1 MFSECFLLL
10 LLLFRGSGT
19 KPDRLYTSLQD
30 SSLLFGPPEG
40 EGSEVGVG
48 KSILE
53 ILRSLK
59 SKSSKSHASLPQIL
73 PKIDRPYQDWEVDL
87 AWGFDKHFLEEYP
100 EWQLAL
106 HLAVF
111 YQMTLASVPSLSVAL
126 DGGATAPIDH
136 ILSVDEV
143 ANIDFSFSV
152 FNPPTK
158 VAVQVDHVCSLIQR
172 HPNKLFL
179 QPSLTHPKVLCPSL
193 PYVRFG
199 VALENEI
206 LSTSILPDFDFSLT
220 QQQAECL
227 LSILNC
233 PGTIRTIRTIRHES
247 KQVVQ
252 KKQVQWKY
260 RSPEAHSQH
269 ESQSLSRSETS
280 FLKSF

>member
-1 MFSECFLLL
+1 MR
-10 LLLFRGSGT
+10 LFHRSFQKLIDLT
-19 KPDRLYTSLQD
+19 KIGKLIWLGVLTNTFWKNIQNGNWLYIWP
-30 SSLLFGPPEG
+30 F
-40 EGSEVGVG
+40 
-48 KSILE
+48 
-53 ILRSLK
+53 
-59 SKSSKSHASLPQIL
+59 
-73 PKIDRPYQDWEVDL
+73 
-87 AWGFDKHFLEEYP
+87 
-100 EWQLAL
+100 
-106 HLAVF
+106 F

-280 FLKSF
+280 FLKSV

>member
-1 MFSECFLLL
+1 VGMFCFF
-10 LLLFRGSGT
+10 LLLFRPERPGSGT
-19 KPDRLYTSLQD
+19 KRDRRDQPAKPDRLYTSLQD

-59 SKSSKSHASLPQIL
+59 SSFKSSLPQIL

-87 AWGFDKHFLEEYP
+87 AWGFDKHFLEEFP

-179 QPSLTHPKVLCPSL
+179 QPSSTHPKVLCPSL

-199 VALENEI
+199 AALENEI
-206 LSTSILPDFDFSLT
+206 LSTSVLPDFDFSLT

-233 PGTIRTIRTIRHES
+233 PGTIHTIRHDQS
-247 KQVVQ
+247 KQVVLN
-252 KKQVQWKY
+252 
-260 RSPEAHSQH
+260 RFIGSTEARSQH
-269 ESQSLSRSETS
+269 ESQSLPRSEHHS
-280 FLKSF
+280 

>member
-1 MFSECFLLL
+1 M
-10 LLLFRGSGT
+10 SG
-19 KPDRLYTSLQD
+19 LYTSLQD

-53 ILRSLK
+53 TLRKLPK
-59 SKSSKSHASLPQIL
+59 SKSSPSLPQIL

-87 AWGFDKHFLEEYP
+87 AWGFDKPFLEDYP

-106 HLAVF
+106 HLAIF

-158 VAVQVDHVCSLIQR
+158 VAVQIDHVCCLIQR

-199 VALENEI
+199 AALENEI
-206 LSTSILPDFDFSLT
+206 LSTSVLPDFDFSLT

-233 PGTIRTIRTIRHES
+233 PGTIRTIRHQKQP
-247 KQVVQ
+247 KQVVLNESHSKLGLRTLNVF
-252 KKQVQWKY
+252 KKCLNDFPK
-260 RSPEAHSQH
+260 E
-269 ESQSLSRSETS
+269 
-280 FLKSF
+280 